1 MFGCIIDY
9 AQWWLNMSY
18 LRVIVILLSGLIII
32 VGGLK
37 KSVGWVDKSQI
48 CFIVIYNFQAPNL
61 YPLLY
66 GGSVSTRHSRLIRQP
81 LTMQALLIDSLTL
94 PSQTIDTE
102 HGLSTRG
109 RTTHEDGNAG
119 CDVCSTDNH
128 RCIWTLQTWV
138 PFNALLVPRNKIQS
152 FVILKT
158 IESDLAGSPV
168 SENGWNWWAIREN
181 NGCNLNSQE
190 LATNHTMRMFVCWT
204 DFRCEQWTSH
214 RILEM
219 CWWMPDII

>member
-37 KSVGWVDKSQI
+37 KCVRWVDKSQI

-81 LTMQALLIDSLTL
+81 LTMQTLLIDSLTL

-102 HGLSTRG
+102 NGLSMRG

-138 PFNALLVPRNKIQS
+138 PFKNSMPYWYPETRFRASSSWRQLKVTWPDPLCLKMGETDEQS
-152 FVILKT
+152 GKTVVATWIPKNSQQTTPCVCLFVGLILDVSNEQV
-158 IESDLAGSPV
+158 IES
-168 SENGWNWWAIREN
+168 
-181 NGCNLNSQE
+181 
-190 LATNHTMRMFVCWT
+190 
-204 DFRCEQWTSH
+204 
-214 RILEM
+214 
-219 CWWMPDII
+219 